1 MLSIMQCPNC
11 GHAWRRGP
19 LRADVDARLV
29 AQDYLA
35 GMTLRQVAVK
45 YRCAYS
51 TARLRLL
58 DAGVQ
63 LRPRARK
70 AARPDGVR

>member
-1 MLSIMQCPNC
+1 MLQCPNC

-19 LRADVDARLV
+19 LRVDIDARLV

-51 TARLRLL
+51 TARLRLIN
-58 DAGVQ
+58 AGVQ

-70 AARPDGVR
+70 AAHPDGVR

>member
-1 MLSIMQCPNC
+1 
-11 GHAWRRGP
+11 
-19 LRADVDARLV
+19 
-29 AQDYLA
+29 
-35 GMTLRQVAVK
+35 VAVK
-45 YRCAYS
+45 YQCAYS